1 MKGDTAE
8 ELRRIHNAVI
18 AAVNGQE
25 VIGRPINSH
34 GMDLFNFL
42 VTELFDARTRLEWES
57 SISDS
62 SEPAQNEALGDFI
75 SRRILTLHAARPKG
89 VSKPSG
95 DAPRIAKVHV
105 TKHHG
110 PEPPH
115 CALCREKHT
124 LMTCRDF
131 KAKTVNERKAFIE
144 TSKLCYNCLG
154 NHFLS
159 RCQSKKNCLTCDAR
173 HHTMLHGAPTS
184 SLSAE
189 ATTRATTLTT
199 TLQHQDHKAVLLAT
213 ARVNIAD
220 RYGSPHAVRAL
231 IDQCSE
237 VSIIS
242 ETLAQR
248 LRLPRVS
255 TDLSIFGIG
264 GTRSGSARG
273 KVTLHVT
280 SDVTNAELSVVA
292 FVLPR
297 ISLQQGSVSR
307 GERSWPHLKGLQL
320 ADPRFLDDDP
330 AELLLGAE
338 VYSLILEEGLRKGDS
353 SMPIAQQ
360 TNLGWIL
367 SGRYDATTVNGHR
380 RTFRCTADH
389 DLADLVR
396 RFWEQESEPISRAPL
411 TPDETKCEE
420 LYARTVTRT
429 PTGRYMVRL
438 PLASPPTTLQDTRRP
453 AEHLLKVMESKGSRD
468 PRFGDLYRGFMQ
480 EYEDL
485 QHMKRVNIATTAEKI
500 RCYLPHHGVL
510 KESSTTTKLRVV
522 FNGSQRTRTGTSL
535 NSHLLTGANLLPAL
549 TDVLLRWRWHRYV
562 FVTDIEKMYRQI
574 LVHPEDCSLQTILWC
589 HNKTNEIQEHELLTV
604 TYGMACAPFL
614 AIRTLRQLCA
624 DEGAQFPQGATALRR
639 DCYVDD
645 VVTGADNLDD
655 AINLQTELRNLCMAG
670 GFPLRKWASNNPD
683 VLTGVP
689 QEHRLQQGPHSWD
702 DESHSTLG
710 LRWHPQEDRFAFTI
724 HPRVVNE
731 FTKRRVLAETARLF
745 DPMGWLAPVVIRAKI
760 LIQTTWLQ
768 QLDWDT
774 PLPAKDVKRW
784 HQLLNQLP
792 LLSNIRVNRW
802 LRTDS
807 DYSTVQ
813 IHGFADASE
822 RGYAAA
828 VYIRNSERE
837 QISINLLMAKS
848 KVAPV
853 KQVSLPCLELCA
865 AVLLT
870 TLTLHIQNTLGLTS
884 TPVHLWSDSKVTLH
898 WIQGHAARWKT
909 FVANRVTH
917 IQTKLPDAQWRHV
930 AGKDNPADCAS
941 RGINPAELINHALW
955 WTGPTWLALDETAWP
970 SSDVDISED
979 DLPEQR
985 TTSLMTKRAI
995 IIEPDLLLR
1004 FSTLHRLLR
1013 VTAWC
1018 RRWLNVASREVTLGR
1033 PLPPD
1038 ELDAALFQWLRIVQA
1053 LHFPDEVA
1061 AAIAGRSG
1069 PPRSPLIKLSP
1080 FLDDQGVLR
1089 VGGRLKHALLP
1100 YDEKH
1105 PVIVPPASWMTRLL
1119 IESCHRRFLHGGV
1132 QMTLGLLRLRFWV
1145 PRGRT
1150 VVKQQLH
1157 RCVTCTRWRAA
1168 TPQPPMGN
1176 LPRDRVTPT
1185 RPFLSTGL
1193 DYAGPIFIRTSK
1205 GRGHRS
1211 QRGYIAVFVCFW
1223 SKAIHLEVVSDY
1235 SSEAFIAA
1243 LRRFVSRRGLC
1254 TDMYSDC
1261 GTTFVGADRAL
1272 RELFKASTS
1281 EGHHIAR
1288 AANNQGIR
1296 WHFNPPAA
1304 PHFGGLWEA
1313 AVKSTKFHLRR
1324 VIGKTTLTY
1333 EELSTFLTQI
1343 EACLNSRPLQALS
1356 DDPDDTSALT
1366 PGHFIIG
1373 APLLAVPEPSLT
1385 GQPAST
1391 LSRWRHLQLM
1401 RDHFWQRWS
1410 AEYVHGLNPR
1420 TKWVK
1425 AEAAPHVGDLCFIR
1439 SELTPPTR
1447 WPLARITRLH
1457 PGDDGVVHVV
1467 SVRTATS
1474 EFVRPLVKL
1483 VMLPGADRIPGMTNA
1498 DTSSAGT

>member
-1 MKGDTAE
+1 
-8 ELRRIHNAVI
+8 
-18 AAVNGQE
+18 
-25 VIGRPINSH
+25 
-34 GMDLFNFL
+34 
-42 VTELFDARTRLEWES
+42 
-57 SISDS
+57 
-62 SEPAQNEALGDFI
+62 
-75 SRRILTLHAARPKG
+75 
-89 VSKPSG
+89 
-95 DAPRIAKVHV
+95 
-105 TKHHG
+105 
-110 PEPPH
+110 
-115 CALCREKHT
+115 
-124 LMTCRDF
+124 
-131 KAKTVNERKAFIE
+131 
-144 TSKLCYNCLG
+144 
-154 NHFLS
+154 
-159 RCQSKKNCLTCDAR
+159 
-173 HHTMLHGAPTS
+173 MLHGAPTS

-220 RYGSPHAVRAL
+220 RDLGTTPSPSSSFDGSFDLRHRRDPLRIRSRQSNAARNVRR
-231 IDQCSE
+231 DQRR
-237 VSIIS
+237 
-242 ETLAQR
+242 AQR
-248 LRLPRVS
+248 
-255 TDLSIFGIG
+255 
-264 GTRSGSARG
+264 
-273 KVTLHVT
+273 
-280 SDVTNAELSVVA
+280 VA

-353 SMPIAQQ
+353 RMPIAQQ
-360 TNLGWIL
+360 TSLGWIL
-367 SGRYDATTVNGHR
+367 SGGYDAASVNGHR

-396 RFWEQESEPISRAPL
+396 RFWEQESEPISQAPL

-420 LYARTVTRT
+420 LYVRTVTRT

-453 AEHLLKVMESKGSRD
+453 AEHLLKAMESKGSRD
-468 PRFGDLYRGFMQ
+468 PRFGDLYRSFMQ

-510 KESSTTTKLRVV
+510 KEASTTTKLRVV
-522 FNGSQRTRTGTSL
+522 FNGSQRTRTGNSL

-574 LVHPEDCSLQTILWC
+574 LVHPEDCSLQTILWRQ
-589 HNKTNEIQEHELLTV
+589 HQTNEIQEYELLTV

-645 VVTGADNLDD
+645 VVTGADDLGD
-655 AINLQTELRNLCMAG
+655 AVNLQTELRNLCMAG

-683 VLTGVP
+683 VLSGVP

-710 LRWHPQEDRFAFTI
+710 LRWHPQEDRFAFAI
-724 HPRVVNE
+724 HPRVVSE

-784 HQLLNQLP
+784 QQLLNQLP

-802 LRTDS
+802 LSTDS
-807 DYSTVQ
+807 DYSTLQ

-828 VYIRNSERE
+828 VYIRNSGTK
-837 QISINLLMAKS
+837 QTTINLIMGKS

-853 KQVSLPCLELCA
+853 KPVSLPRLELCA

-870 TLTLHIQNTLGLTS
+870 TLTLHIRNTLGLTS

-909 FVANRVTH
+909 FVANRVAH
-917 IQTKLPDAQWRHV
+917 IQTQLPDAQWRHV

-941 RGINPAELINHALW
+941 RGINPEELVNHTLW

-970 SSDVDISED
+970 SSEVHIAED

-985 TTSLMTKRAI
+985 TTSLMTKGSVVV
-995 IIEPDLLLR
+995 EPDILLR
-1004 FSTLHRLLR
+1004 FSALHRLLR

-1033 PLPPD
+1033 PLHPD
-1038 ELDAALFQWLRIVQA
+1038 ELDAALLQWLRIVQA
-1053 LHFPDEVA
+1053 LHFPDEIA
-1061 AAIAGRSG
+1061 AATAGRPG
-1069 PPRSPLIKLSP
+1069 PPRSSLIKLSP

-1119 IESCHRRFLHGGV
+1119 IESCHRRSLHGGV
-1132 QMTLGLLRLRFWV
+1132 QMTLGLLRHRFWV

-1150 VVKQQLH
+1150 VIKQQLH

-1176 LPRDRVTPT
+1176 LPRDR
-1185 RPFLSTGL
+1185 
-1193 DYAGPIFIRTSK
+1193 
-1205 GRGHRS
+1205 
-1211 QRGYIAVFVCFW
+1211 
-1223 SKAIHLEVVSDY
+1223 AIHLEVVSDY

-1254 TDMYSDC
+1254 TDVYSDC
-1261 GTTFVGADRAL
+1261 GTTFVGADRTL
-1272 RELFKASTS
+1272 RELFKASSS

-1324 VIGKTTLTY
+1324 VIGETTLTY
-1333 EELSTFLTQI
+1333 EELSTLLTQI

-1366 PGHFIIG
+1366 PGHFLIG
-1373 APLLAVPEPSLT
+1373 APLLAVPEPSST

-1425 AEAAPHVGDLCFIR
+1425 SEAAPHVGDLCLIR

-1457 PGDDGVVHVV
+1457 PGDDGIVRVV

>member
-8 ELRRIHNAVI
+8 ELRRIHNAVT
-18 AAVNGQE
+18 ATVNGQE
-25 VIGRPINSH
+25 SIGRPINSH

-62 SEPAQNEALGDFI
+62 SEPAQNEALVDFI
-75 SRRILTLHAARPKG
+75 SRRILTLNAARPKG

-95 DAPRIAKVHV
+95 DAPRIAKAHV
-105 TKHHG
+105 TKHQG
-110 PEPPH
+110 SEPPH
-115 CALCREKHT
+115 CALCRENHT
-124 LMTCRDF
+124 LMACRDF

-144 TSKLCYNCLG
+144 TSKRCYNCLG

-353 SMPIAQQ
+353 RMPIAQQ
-360 TNLGWIL
+360 TSLGWIL
-367 SGRYDATTVNGHR
+367 SGGYDAASVNGHR

-396 RFWEQESEPISRAPL
+396 RFWEQESEPISQAPL

-420 LYARTVTRT
+420 LYVRTVTRT

-453 AEHLLKVMESKGSRD
+453 AEHLLKAMESKGSRD
-468 PRFGDLYRGFMQ
+468 PRFGDLYRSFMQ

-510 KESSTTTKLRVV
+510 KEASTTTKLRVV
-522 FNGSQRTRTGTSL
+522 FNGSQRTRTGNSL

-574 LVHPEDCSLQTILWC
+574 LVHPEDCSLQTILWRQ
-589 HNKTNEIQEHELLTV
+589 HKTSEIQEYELLTV

-645 VVTGADNLDD
+645 VVTGADDLGD
-655 AINLQTELRNLCMAG
+655 AVNLQTELRNLCMAG

-683 VLTGVP
+683 VLSGVP

-710 LRWHPQEDRFAFTI
+710 LRWHPQEDRFAFAI
-724 HPRVVNE
+724 HPRVVSE

-784 HQLLNQLP
+784 QQLLNQLP

-802 LRTDS
+802 LSTDS
-807 DYSTVQ
+807 DYSTLQ

-828 VYIRNSERE
+828 VYIRNSGKK
-837 QISINLLMAKS
+837 QITINLIMGKS

-853 KQVSLPCLELCA
+853 KPVSLPRLELCA

-870 TLTLHIQNTLGLTS
+870 TLTLHIRNTLGLTS

-909 FVANRVTH
+909 FVANRVAH
-917 IQTKLPDAQWRHV
+917 IQTQLPDAQWRHV

-941 RGINPAELINHALW
+941 RGINPEELVNHTLW

-970 SSDVDISED
+970 SSEVHIAED

-985 TTSLMTKRAI
+985 TTSLMTKGSVVV
-995 IIEPDLLLR
+995 EPDILLR
-1004 FSTLHRLLR
+1004 FSALHRLLR

-1033 PLPPD
+1033 PLHPD
-1038 ELDAALFQWLRIVQA
+1038 ELDAALLQWLRIVQA
-1053 LHFPDEVA
+1053 LHFPDEIA
-1061 AAIAGRSG
+1061 AATAGRPG
-1069 PPRSPLIKLSP
+1069 PPRSSLIKLSP

-1119 IESCHRRFLHGGV
+1119 IESCHRRSLHGGV
-1132 QMTLGLLRLRFWV
+1132 QMTLGLLRHRFWV

-1150 VVKQQLH
+1150 VIKQQLH

-1254 TDMYSDC
+1254 TDVYSDC
-1261 GTTFVGADRAL
+1261 GTTFVGADRTL
-1272 RELFKASTS
+1272 RELFKASSS

-1324 VIGKTTLTY
+1324 VIGETTLTY
-1333 EELSTFLTQI
+1333 EELSTLLTQI

-1366 PGHFIIG
+1366 PGHFLIG
-1373 APLLAVPEPSLT
+1373 APLLAVPEPSST

-1425 AEAAPHVGDLCFIR
+1425 SEAAPHVGDLCLIR

-1457 PGDDGVVHVV
+1457 PGDDGIVRVV

>member
-8 ELRRIHNAVI
+8 ELRRIHNAVT
-18 AAVNGQE
+18 ATVNGQE
-25 VIGRPINSH
+25 SIGRPINSH

-62 SEPAQNEALGDFI
+62 SEPAQNEALVDFI
-75 SRRILTLHAARPKG
+75 SRRILTLNAARPKSA
-89 VSKPSG
+89 SKPSG
-95 DAPRIAKVHV
+95 DAPRIAKAHV
-105 TKHHG
+105 TKHQG
-110 PEPPH
+110 SEPPH
-115 CALCREKHT
+115 CALCRENHT
-124 LMTCRDF
+124 LMACRDF

-144 TSKLCYNCLG
+144 TSKRCYNCLG

-353 SMPIAQQ
+353 RMPIAQQ
-360 TNLGWIL
+360 TSLGWIL
-367 SGRYDATTVNGHR
+367 SGGYDAASVNGHR

-396 RFWEQESEPISRAPL
+396 RFWEQESEPISQAPL

-420 LYARTVTRT
+420 LYVRTVTRT

-453 AEHLLKVMESKGSRD
+453 AEHLLKAMESKGSRD
-468 PRFGDLYRGFMQ
+468 PRFGDLYRSFMQ

-510 KESSTTTKLRVV
+510 KEASTTTKLRVV
-522 FNGSQRTRTGTSL
+522 FNGSQRTRTGNSL

-574 LVHPEDCSLQTILWC
+574 LVHPEDCSLQTILWRQ
-589 HNKTNEIQEHELLTV
+589 HQTNEIQEYELLTV

-645 VVTGADNLDD
+645 VVTGADDLGD
-655 AINLQTELRNLCMAG
+655 AVNLQTELRNLCMAG

-683 VLTGVP
+683 VLSGVP

-710 LRWHPQEDRFAFTI
+710 LRWHPQEDRFAFAI
-724 HPRVVNE
+724 HPRVVSE

-784 HQLLNQLP
+784 QQLLNQLP

-802 LRTDS
+802 LSTDS
-807 DYSTVQ
+807 DYSTLQ

-828 VYIRNSERE
+828 VYIRNSGTK
-837 QISINLLMAKS
+837 QTTINLIMGKS

-853 KQVSLPCLELCA
+853 KPVSLPRLELCA

-870 TLTLHIQNTLGLTS
+870 TLTLHIRNTLGLTS

-909 FVANRVTH
+909 FVANRVAH
-917 IQTKLPDAQWRHV
+917 IQTQLPDAQWRHV

-941 RGINPAELINHALW
+941 RGINPEELVNHTLW

-970 SSDVDISED
+970 SSEVHIAED

-985 TTSLMTKRAI
+985 TTSLMTKGSVVV
-995 IIEPDLLLR
+995 EPDILLR
-1004 FSTLHRLLR
+1004 FSALHRLLR

-1033 PLPPD
+1033 PLHPD
-1038 ELDAALFQWLRIVQA
+1038 ELDAALLQWLRIVQA
-1053 LHFPDEVA
+1053 LHFPDEIA
-1061 AAIAGRSG
+1061 AATARRPG
-1069 PPRSPLIKLSP
+1069 PPRSSLIKLSP

-1119 IESCHRRFLHGGV
+1119 IESCHRRSLHGGV
-1132 QMTLGLLRLRFWV
+1132 QMTLGLLRHRFWV

-1150 VVKQQLH
+1150 VIKQQLH

-1254 TDMYSDC
+1254 TDVYSDC
-1261 GTTFVGADRAL
+1261 GTTFVGADRTL
-1272 RELFKASTS
+1272 RELFKASSS

-1324 VIGKTTLTY
+1324 VIGETTLTY
-1333 EELSTFLTQI
+1333 EELSTLLTQI

-1366 PGHFIIG
+1366 PGHFLIG
-1373 APLLAVPEPSLT
+1373 APLLAVPEPSST

-1425 AEAAPHVGDLCFIR
+1425 SEAAPHVGDLCLIR

-1447 WPLARITRLH
+1447 WPSHGSR
-1457 PGDDGVVHVV
+1457 DC
-1467 SVRTATS
+1467 
-1474 EFVRPLVKL
+1474 
-1483 VMLPGADRIPGMTNA
+1483 IPGT
-1498 DTSSAGT
+1498 TVSSAWFRSAPPHPNSCARSLN

>member
-8 ELRRIHNAVI
+8 ELRRIHNAVT
-18 AAVNGQE
+18 ATVNGQE
-25 VIGRPINSH
+25 SIGRPINSH

-62 SEPAQNEALGDFI
+62 SEPAQNEALVDFI
-75 SRRILTLHAARPKG
+75 SRRILTLNAARPKG

-95 DAPRIAKVHV
+95 DAPRIAKAHV
-105 TKHHG
+105 TKHQG
-110 PEPPH
+110 SEPPH
-115 CALCREKHT
+115 CALCRENHT
-124 LMTCRDF
+124 LMACRDF

-144 TSKLCYNCLG
+144 TSKRCYNCLG

-353 SMPIAQQ
+353 RMPIAQQ
-360 TNLGWIL
+360 TSLGWIL
-367 SGRYDATTVNGHR
+367 SGGYDAASVNGHR

-396 RFWEQESEPISRAPL
+396 RFWEQESEPISQAPL

-420 LYARTVTRT
+420 LYVRTVTRT

-453 AEHLLKVMESKGSRD
+453 AEHLLKAMESKGSRD
-468 PRFGDLYRGFMQ
+468 PRFGDLYRSFMQ
-480 EYEDL
+480 DYEDL

-510 KESSTTTKLRVV
+510 KEASTTTKLRVV
-522 FNGSQRTRTGTSL
+522 FNGSQRTRTGNSL

-574 LVHPEDCSLQTILWC
+574 LVHPEDCSLQTILWRQ
-589 HNKTNEIQEHELLTV
+589 HKTSEIQEYELLTV

-645 VVTGADNLDD
+645 VVTGADDLGD
-655 AINLQTELRNLCMAG
+655 AVNLQTELRNLCMAG

-683 VLTGVP
+683 VLSGVP

-710 LRWHPQEDRFAFTI
+710 LRWHPQEDRFAFAI
-724 HPRVVNE
+724 HPRVVSE

-784 HQLLNQLP
+784 QQLLNQLP

-802 LRTDS
+802 LSTDS
-807 DYSTVQ
+807 DYSTLQ

-828 VYIRNSERE
+828 VYIRNSGTKR
-837 QISINLLMAKS
+837 ITINLVMGKS

-853 KQVSLPCLELCA
+853 KPVSLPRLELCA

-870 TLTLHIQNTLGLTS
+870 TLTLHIRNTLGLTS

-909 FVANRVTH
+909 FVANRVAH
-917 IQTKLPDAQWRHV
+917 IQTQLPDAQWRHV

-941 RGINPAELINHALW
+941 RGINPEELVNHTLW

-970 SSDVDISED
+970 SSEVHIAED

-985 TTSLMTKRAI
+985 TTSLMTKGSVVV
-995 IIEPDLLLR
+995 EPDILLR
-1004 FSTLHRLLR
+1004 FSALHRLLR

-1033 PLPPD
+1033 PLHPD
-1038 ELDAALFQWLRIVQA
+1038 ELDAALLQWLRIVQA
-1053 LHFPDEVA
+1053 LHFPDEIA
-1061 AAIAGRSG
+1061 AATAGRPG
-1069 PPRSPLIKLSP
+1069 PPRSSLIKLSP

-1105 PVIVPPASWMTRLL
+1105 PVIVPASWMTRLL
-1119 IESCHRRFLHGGV
+1119 IESCHRRSLHGGV
-1132 QMTLGLLRLRFWV
+1132 QMTLGLLRHRFWV

-1150 VVKQQLH
+1150 VIKQQLH

-1254 TDMYSDC
+1254 TDVYSDC
-1261 GTTFVGADRAL
+1261 GTTFVGADRTL
-1272 RELFKASTS
+1272 RELFKASSS

-1324 VIGKTTLTY
+1324 VIGETTLTY
-1333 EELSTFLTQI
+1333 EELSTLLTQI

-1366 PGHFIIG
+1366 PGHFLIG
-1373 APLLAVPEPSLT
+1373 APLLAVPEPSST

-1425 AEAAPHVGDLCFIR
+1425 SEAAPHVGDLCLIR

-1457 PGDDGVVHVV
+1457 PGDDGIVRVV

>member
-1 MKGDTAE
+1 
-8 ELRRIHNAVI
+8 
-18 AAVNGQE
+18 
-25 VIGRPINSH
+25 
-34 GMDLFNFL
+34 
-42 VTELFDARTRLEWES
+42 
-57 SISDS
+57 
-62 SEPAQNEALGDFI
+62 
-75 SRRILTLHAARPKG
+75 
-89 VSKPSG
+89 
-95 DAPRIAKVHV
+95 
-105 TKHHG
+105 
-110 PEPPH
+110 
-115 CALCREKHT
+115 
-124 LMTCRDF
+124 
-131 KAKTVNERKAFIE
+131 
-144 TSKLCYNCLG
+144 
-154 NHFLS
+154 
-159 RCQSKKNCLTCDAR
+159 
-173 HHTMLHGAPTS
+173 
-184 SLSAE
+184 
-189 ATTRATTLTT
+189 
-199 TLQHQDHKAVLLAT
+199 
-213 ARVNIAD
+213 
-220 RYGSPHAVRAL
+220 
-231 IDQCSE
+231 
-237 VSIIS
+237 
-242 ETLAQR
+242 
-248 LRLPRVS
+248 
-255 TDLSIFGIG
+255 
-264 GTRSGSARG
+264 
-273 KVTLHVT
+273 
-280 SDVTNAELSVVA
+280 
-292 FVLPR
+292 
-297 ISLQQGSVSR
+297 
-307 GERSWPHLKGLQL
+307 
-320 ADPRFLDDDP
+320 
-330 AELLLGAE
+330 
-338 VYSLILEEGLRKGDS
+338 
-353 SMPIAQQ
+353 
-360 TNLGWIL
+360 
-367 SGRYDATTVNGHR
+367 
-380 RTFRCTADH
+380 
-389 DLADLVR
+389 
-396 RFWEQESEPISRAPL
+396 
-411 TPDETKCEE
+411 
-420 LYARTVTRT
+420 
-429 PTGRYMVRL
+429 
-438 PLASPPTTLQDTRRP
+438 
-453 AEHLLKVMESKGSRD
+453 
-468 PRFGDLYRGFMQ
+468 
-480 EYEDL
+480 
-485 QHMKRVNIATTAEKI
+485 
-500 RCYLPHHGVL
+500 
-510 KESSTTTKLRVV
+510 
-522 FNGSQRTRTGTSL
+522 
-535 NSHLLTGANLLPAL
+535 
-549 TDVLLRWRWHRYV
+549 
-562 FVTDIEKMYRQI
+562 
-574 LVHPEDCSLQTILWC
+574 
-589 HNKTNEIQEHELLTV
+589 
-604 TYGMACAPFL
+604 
-614 AIRTLRQLCA
+614 
-624 DEGAQFPQGATALRR
+624 
-639 DCYVDD
+639 
-645 VVTGADNLDD
+645 
-655 AINLQTELRNLCMAG
+655 
-670 GFPLRKWASNNPD
+670 
-683 VLTGVP
+683 
-689 QEHRLQQGPHSWD
+689 
-702 DESHSTLG
+702 
-710 LRWHPQEDRFAFTI
+710 
-724 HPRVVNE
+724 
-731 FTKRRVLAETARLF
+731 
-745 DPMGWLAPVVIRAKI
+745 MGWLAPVVIRAKI

-784 HQLLNQLP
+784 QQLLNQLP

-802 LRTDS
+802 LSTDS
-807 DYSTVQ
+807 DYSTLQ

-828 VYIRNSERE
+828 VYIRNSGTK
-837 QISINLLMAKS
+837 QTTINLIMGKS

-853 KQVSLPCLELCA
+853 KPVSLPRLELCA

-870 TLTLHIQNTLGLTS
+870 TLTLHIRNTLGLTS

-909 FVANRVTH
+909 FVANRVAH
-917 IQTKLPDAQWRHV
+917 IQTQLPDAQWRHV

-941 RGINPAELINHALW
+941 RGINPEELVNHTLW

-970 SSDVDISED
+970 SSEVHIAED

-985 TTSLMTKRAI
+985 TTSLMTKGSVVV
-995 IIEPDLLLR
+995 EPDILLR
-1004 FSTLHRLLR
+1004 FSALHRLLR

-1033 PLPPD
+1033 PLHPD
-1038 ELDAALFQWLRIVQA
+1038 ELDAALLQWLRIVQA
-1053 LHFPDEVA
+1053 LHFPDEIA
-1061 AAIAGRSG
+1061 AATARRPG
-1069 PPRSPLIKLSP
+1069 PPRSSLIKLSP

-1119 IESCHRRFLHGGV
+1119 IESCHRRSLHGGV
-1132 QMTLGLLRLRFWV
+1132 QMTLGLLRHRFWV

-1150 VVKQQLH
+1150 VIKQQLH

-1254 TDMYSDC
+1254 TDVYSDC
-1261 GTTFVGADRAL
+1261 GTTFVGADRTL
-1272 RELFKASTS
+1272 RELFKASSS

-1324 VIGKTTLTY
+1324 VIGETTLTY
-1333 EELSTFLTQI
+1333 EELSTLLTQI

-1366 PGHFIIG
+1366 PGHFLIG
-1373 APLLAVPEPSLT
+1373 APLLAVPEPSST

-1425 AEAAPHVGDLCFIR
+1425 SEAAPHVGDLCLIR

-1457 PGDDGVVHVV
+1457 PGDDGIVRVV

>member
-8 ELRRIHNAVI
+8 ELRRIHNAVT

-25 VIGRPINSH
+25 SIGRPINTH

-57 SISDS
+57 STSDS
-62 SEPAQNEALGDFI
+62 SEPAQNEALVDFI
-75 SRRILTLHAARPKG
+75 SRRILTLNAARPKSA
-89 VSKPSG
+89 SKPPG
-95 DAPRIAKVHV
+95 DAPRVAKAHV
-105 TKHHG
+105 TKHQG
-110 PEPPH
+110 TESPH

-131 KAKTVNERKAFIE
+131 KAKTVNDRKAFVE
-144 TSKLCYNCLG
+144 SNRLCYNCLG

-184 SLSAE
+184 SASTE
-189 ATTRATTLTT
+189 ATRATTLTA
-199 TLQHQDHKAVLLAT
+199 TLQNPECKAVLLAT
-213 ARVNIAD
+213 ARINVAD
-220 RYGSPHAVRAL
+220 RYGSPQAVRAL

-255 TDLSIFGIG
+255 TGLSIFGIG

-280 SDVTNAELSVVA
+280 SDVTNAKLSVVA

-307 GERSWPHLKGLQL
+307 EERSWPHLNGLQL

-338 VYSLILEEGLRKGDS
+338 VYSLILEEGLRKGES
-353 SMPIAQQ
+353 RMPIAQQ
-360 TNLGWIL
+360 TSLGWIL
-367 SGRYDATTVNGHR
+367 SGGYDAAAVTGHR

-389 DLADLVR
+389 DLADFVR
-396 RFWEQESEPISRAPL
+396 RFWEQESEPITRASL
-411 TPDETKCEE
+411 TPDETTCEE
-420 LYARTVTRT
+420 LYVRTVTRT

-438 PLASPPTTLQDTRRP
+438 PFSSPPTTLQDTRRP
-453 AEHLLKVMESKGSRD
+453 AEHLLKAMETKGSRD
-468 PRFGDLYRGFMQ
+468 LRFGDLYHGFMQ

-485 QHMKRVNIATTAEKI
+485 QHMKKVNTSTTTENF

-522 FNGSQRTRTGTSL
+522 FNGSQRTRAGTSL
-535 NSHLLTGANLLPAL
+535 NSQLLTGANLLPAL

-574 LVHPEDCSLQTILWC
+574 LVHPEDCRLQTILWR
-589 HNKTNEIQEHELLTV
+589 HNKTDEIGEYELQTV

-614 AIRTLRQLCA
+614 AIRTLQQLCA
-624 DEGAQFPQGATALRR
+624 DEGAQFPQGATVLRL

-655 AINLQTELRNLCMAG
+655 AVNLQTELRNLCMAG
-670 GFPLRKWASNNPD
+670 GFPLRKWASNHPE

-689 QEHRLQQGPHSWD
+689 QEHRLQQGPHSWEG
-702 DESHSTLG
+702 ESHSTLG
-710 LRWHPQEDRFAFTI
+710 LRWRPQDDRFAFAI
-724 HPRVVNE
+724 HPRPVSK
-731 FTKRRVLAETARLF
+731 FTKRRVLSETARLF

-760 LIQTTWLQ
+760 LIQSTWLQ
-768 QLDWDT
+768 QLDWDA
-774 PLPAKDVKRW
+774 PLPAKDARHW
-784 HQLLNQLP
+784 QQLLDQLP
-792 LLSNIRVNRW
+792 LLRHIRVNRW
-802 LRTDS
+802 LSTDNDHS
-807 DYSTVQ
+807 RLQ
-813 IHGFADASE
+813 LHGFADASE
-822 RGYAAA
+822 RGYAAV
-828 VYIRNSERE
+828 VYLRTTERGKP
-837 QISINLLMAKS
+837 SINLLMAKS

-853 KQVSLPCLELCA
+853 KQVSLPRLELCA
-865 AVLLT
+865 ASLLT
-870 TLTLHIQNTLGLTS
+870 TLTLHVRDILGLAT
-884 TPVHLWSDSKVTLH
+884 TPVYLWSDSQVTLH
-898 WIQGHAARWKT
+898 WIQGHATRWKT
-909 FVANRVTH
+909 FVANRVAH
-917 IQTKLPDAQWRHV
+917 IQTQLPDARWRHV
-930 AGKDNPADCAS
+930 AGKNNPADCAS
-941 RGINPAELINHALW
+941 RGITPGELINHALW

-970 SSDVDISED
+970 SSEVHIAED

-985 TTSLMTKRAI
+985 TTSLMTKGSVVV
-995 IIEPDLLLR
+995 EPDILLR
-1004 FSTLHRLLR
+1004 FSALHRLLR

-1018 RRWLNVASREVTLGR
+1018 RRWLNVASREVTPGC
-1033 PLPPD
+1033 PLHPD
-1038 ELDAALFQWLRIVQA
+1038 ELDAALLQWLRVVQA
-1053 LHFPDEVA
+1053 LHFPDEIA
-1061 AAIAGRSG
+1061 AATAGRSG
-1069 PPRSPLIKLSP
+1069 PPRSSLIKLNP
-1080 FLDDQGVLR
+1080 FIDDQGVLR

-1105 PVIVPPASWMTRLL
+1105 PVIIPPASWMTRLL
-1119 IESCHRRFLHGGV
+1119 IESCHRRSLHGGV

-1168 TPQPPMGN
+1168 TPQPPMGH

-1193 DYAGPIFIRTSK
+1193 DYAGPISIRTSK

-1211 QRGYIAVFVCFW
+1211 QKGYIAVFVCFW

-1254 TDMYSDC
+1254 TDVYSDC
-1261 GTTFVGADRAL
+1261 GTTFVGADRTL

-1281 EGHHIAR
+1281 EGLHIAR
-1288 AANNQGIR
+1288 AANTQGIR

-1324 VIGKTTLTY
+1324 VIGDTTLTF
-1333 EELSTFLTQI
+1333 EELSTLLTQI

-1373 APLLAVPEPSLT
+1373 APLLAIPEPSRI
-1385 GQPAST
+1385 GQSSST
-1391 LSRWRHLQLM
+1391 LSRWHHLQLM

-1425 AEAAPHVGDLCFIR
+1425 AEAAPHVGDLCIIR

-1457 PGDDGVVHVV
+1457 PGDDGVVRVV

-1474 EFVRPLVKL
+1474 EFVRPIVKL
-1483 VMLPGADRIPGMTNA
+1483 VMLPGADRIPDTNNA
-1498 DTSSAGT
+1498 DTPSAGT